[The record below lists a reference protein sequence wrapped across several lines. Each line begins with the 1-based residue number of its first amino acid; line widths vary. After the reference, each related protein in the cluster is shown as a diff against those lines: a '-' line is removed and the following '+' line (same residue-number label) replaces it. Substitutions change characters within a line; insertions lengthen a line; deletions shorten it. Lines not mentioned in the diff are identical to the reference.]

1 MHAKLLS
8 KKASSSKLFSPKF
21 CVLFDRDTTFVH
33 CWPSNDLFKV
43 CRRCNEYVCMLLS
56 VYHFRRSQRMRR
68 ELLAPFFAARWP
80 MPEQGVRPLHPL
92 QRSQRMRRERLAP
105 FFAARWPM
113 PEQGVRPLHP
123 LQRTCLPLSS
133 ISPLADASPACDV
146 CVLCSAPACHHP
158 FHPHNVHSHRAFASE
173 CQLQQVATSA
183 DLLRSRRSPRQER
196 CEFPNVES
204 MLC

>member
-1 MHAKLLS
+1 MPHLYAAAPAGLAPQPAQHALRRTGRVHAKLLS

-56 VYHFRRSQRMRR
+56 VYHFR
-68 ELLAPFFAARWP
+68 
-80 MPEQGVRPLHPL
+80 
-92 QRSQRMRRERLAP
+92 RSQRMRRERLAP